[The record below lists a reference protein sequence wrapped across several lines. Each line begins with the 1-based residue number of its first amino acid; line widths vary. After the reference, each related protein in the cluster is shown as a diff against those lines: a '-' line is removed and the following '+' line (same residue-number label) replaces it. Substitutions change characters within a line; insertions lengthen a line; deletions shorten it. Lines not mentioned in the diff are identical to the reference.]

1 MADIFTDY
9 IILSIILC
17 YLSPK
22 WLDYINAPP
31 QNHATYDV
39 YVHFILLII
48 AEAGVVCPEESTT
61 SPNIDWYQVSG
72 CYEAV
77 AMCSTELTNII
88 GESCACPLI
97 SHDVTFHFTI
107 VYVASQDKLEDSVIA
122 QVSGWSLM

>member
-1 MADIFTDY
+1 MLHMMY
-9 IILSIILC
+9 
-17 YLSPK
+17 
-22 WLDYINAPP
+22 
-31 QNHATYDV
+31 V
-39 YVHFILLII
+39 YVHLLIL

-77 AMCSTELTNII
+77 AMCSTELTSII
-88 GESCACPLI
+88 GESCVYHMI

-122 QVSGWSLM
+122 LVSGWSLM